1 MDTPAVAPV
10 ATPAVPAA
18 VPAAAPMTPPSVN
31 TNPTAANVDTTPSSG
46 SFMDSLKK
54 AVSNP
59 VQIGFGILF
68 ATAGFYFIYWL
79 QYSNKFNKTFVK
91 NVENKIDELDIKYA
105 DVVSKLN
112 KQQQETVTQNDL
124 NLF

>member
-10 ATPAVPAA
+10 AATPPIAA
-18 VPAAAPMTPPSVN
+18 APAAPMTPPSVN
-31 TNPTAANVDTTPSSG
+31 TNPTAANGATTDSSG
-46 SFMDSLKK
+46 SFTDSFKK

-91 NVENKIDELDIKYA
+91 NVENKIDELDMKYA
-105 DVVSKLN
+105 DVLSKMN
-112 KQQQETVTQNDL
+112 KQAQTVTQNDL

>member
-10 ATPAVPAA
+10 AATSPIAA
-18 VPAAAPMTPPSVN
+18 APAAPMTPPSVN
-31 TNPTAANVDTTPSSG
+31 TNPTASNGATTPDSSG
-46 SFMDSLKK
+46 SFTDSFKK
-54 AVSNP
+54 AISNP

-105 DVVSKLN
+105 DVLSKMN
-112 KQQQETVTQNDL
+112 KQAQTATQNDL

>member
-1 MDTPAVAPV
+1 
-10 ATPAVPAA
+10 
-18 VPAAAPMTPPSVN
+18 
-31 TNPTAANVDTTPSSG
+31 
-46 SFMDSLKK
+46 
-54 AVSNP
+54 VSNP

-91 NVENKIDELDIKYA
+91 NVENKIDELDMKYA
-105 DVVSKLN
+105 DVLSKMN
-112 KQQQETVTQNDL
+112 KQAQTVTQNDL